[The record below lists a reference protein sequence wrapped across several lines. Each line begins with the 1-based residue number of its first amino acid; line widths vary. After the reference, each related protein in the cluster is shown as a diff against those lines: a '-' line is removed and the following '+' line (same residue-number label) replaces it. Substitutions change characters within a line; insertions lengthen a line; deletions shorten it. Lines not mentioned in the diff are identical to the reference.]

1 MRNSMNKED
10 WFNILSSL
18 FDMHLGNGGN
28 IDEDAWVSDFE
39 SGKSPYDAFYDE
51 YPEYEGLED

>member
-1 MRNSMNKED
+1 MTNSMNKEN
-10 WFNILSSL
+10 WFNVLAAL
-18 FDMHLGNGGN
+18 FDIHVGHDNV
-28 IDEDAWVSDFE
+28 DEEAWMPDFE